1 MELKPK
7 LPEKKEVVKGKFD
20 FISVPALEALRKED
34 ILKPPTSENKARPA
48 FSAY

>member
-1 MELKPK
+1 MEVKPK
-7 LPEKKEVVKGKFD
+7 LIEKKEVKAKFD